1 MNEIALIEEYRK
13 KFKEAIEDVMP
24 KVGNDLESTDFILDS
39 ALDLAL
45 TDKRNE
51 VYK

>member
-1 MNEIALIEEYRK
+1 MS
-13 KFKEAIEDVMP
+13 

-51 VYK
+51 TYK